1 MAKANKDNIPEPIPE
16 FTLEDIMK
24 EFGSGSIDWD
34 TPADSLGDTQVFTP
48 VAEIPAEEEAPE
60 TEEIPAE
67 EEAPEAVEVPA
78 EEETPE
84 AGEIPTEEVAPEA
97 EEVPAEEEVPEA
109 EEVPA
114 EEETPEAEEVPT
126 EEAPEAEEIPT
137 EEEAPEAEEVP
148 AEEETPEAEEVPSEE
163 EEPEA
168 GEIPT
173 EEVAPEAGEIPTEEV
188 APEAEEVPTEEE
200 APEAE
205 EIPAEE
211 EEPEAEEVSAE
222 EEASEAEEEPAEE
235 EAPADTSDDT
245 RVFTP
250 VTVEDLIMEPED
262 SSEEEEPEAEEE
274 TSEEGEAPTE
284 EAPAEGEEAPAEE
297 APAEEEEAPA
307 EEEASEEADTP
318 AREEVFTQEQIP
330 APKAIPF
337 RSRLG
342 ELKRKLVAGPEQRY
356 YDLSEIGVGRVQV
369 AVFLNLLIVV
379 LCTGGT
385 ALYAAGAI
393 MENRLRLMIFSQ
405 ILAMMVSALL
415 GCYLLMD
422 GIMDIFTGKFS
433 LNSMLFLTL
442 AACAADAVFCLRELR
457 VPCCAAFSLEMA
469 FALWNRSL
477 RRGTEMGQMDTLR
490 KANRLD
496 ALVKVKNF
504 FGEES
509 GIVRTEGR
517 VEDFMDNYSAATTPE
532 KALNI
537 YALVSVLACAG
548 IAVLAGMRHGLSLA
562 VQVFST
568 SMLVA
573 VPAGTFVSQS
583 RPAAILERRL
593 HMVGT
598 VICGWQGVKFLC
610 GKASFPLND
619 RDIFPIGSVKL
630 NGVKFVGDIDPDSAI
645 AAATALMRANGGGLE
660 SVFTQLLK
668 SRNGLVYPADE
679 VQILPNGISALVRGR
694 SCLLGLQECMEEQG
708 IQIPENALVEQ
719 AVYFAMGGQLAAV
732 FALNYNRTRS
742 SAGGLITLGS
752 CRKIRPMVLAKDFT
766 ITARLLQ
773 DKFGIKT
780 KRYDFPDR
788 ELRRELADSQP
799 DPELIAGALS
809 TQQHLASAAYAVSGA
824 KSLRTASRVG
834 MVLHIFAGVVG
845 LLIMAALAYLGDMQL
860 LSPFN
865 ILLYQLVWLVPGL
878 LITEWTR
885 TV

>member
-60 TEEIPAE
+60 ADEIPAE
-67 EEAPEAVEVPA
+67 EEAPEA
-78 EEETPE
+78 EEIPTEEAAPE
-84 AGEIPTEEVAPEA
+84 AEEIPTEEVAPEA
-97 EEVPAEEEVPEA
+97 EEIPTEEVAPEA
-109 EEVPA
+109 EEIPA
-114 EEETPEAEEVPT
+114 E

-137 EEEAPEAEEVP
+137 EEEEPEAE
-148 AEEETPEAEEVPSEE
+148 
-163 EEPEA
+163 
-168 GEIPT
+168 
-173 EEVAPEAGEIPTEEV
+173 EIPTEEV
-188 APEAEEVPTEEE
+188 APEAEEVPTEEVAPE
-200 APEAE
+200 AEEIPAEEEASEAE

-222 EEASEAEEEPAEE
+222 EEAPEAKEEPAEE

-274 TSEEGEAPTE
+274 TSEEE
-284 EAPAEGEEAPAEE
+284 EAPAEEAPTEGEEIPAEE

-342 ELKRKLVAGPEQRY
+342 ELKRKLVAGPEKRY

-496 ALVKVKNF
+496 ALVKVKNY

-568 SMLVA
+568 SILVA

-598 VICGWQGVKFLC
+598 VICGWQGVKSLC

-788 ELRRELADSQP
+788 ELRRELAASQP

-809 TQQHLASAAYAVSGA
+809 TQQHLSSAAYAVSGA

-845 LLIMAALAYLGDMQL
+845 LLIMAALAYLGNMQL

>member
-1 MAKANKDNIPEPIPE
+1 M
-16 FTLEDIMK
+16 
-24 EFGSGSIDWD
+24 
-34 TPADSLGDTQVFTP
+34 
-48 VAEIPAEEEAPE
+48 
-60 TEEIPAE
+60 
-67 EEAPEAVEVPA
+67 
-78 EEETPE
+78 
-84 AGEIPTEEVAPEA
+84 
-97 EEVPAEEEVPEA
+97 
-109 EEVPA
+109 
-114 EEETPEAEEVPT
+114 
-126 EEAPEAEEIPT
+126 
-137 EEEAPEAEEVP
+137 
-148 AEEETPEAEEVPSEE
+148 
-163 EEPEA
+163 
-168 GEIPT
+168 
-173 EEVAPEAGEIPTEEV
+173 
-188 APEAEEVPTEEE
+188 
-200 APEAE
+200 
-205 EIPAEE
+205 
-211 EEPEAEEVSAE
+211 
-222 EEASEAEEEPAEE
+222 
-235 EAPADTSDDT
+235 
-245 RVFTP
+245 
-250 VTVEDLIMEPED
+250 
-262 SSEEEEPEAEEE
+262 
-274 TSEEGEAPTE
+274 
-284 EAPAEGEEAPAEE
+284 
-297 APAEEEEAPA
+297 
-307 EEEASEEADTP
+307 
-318 AREEVFTQEQIP
+318 
-330 APKAIPF
+330 
-337 RSRLG
+337 
-342 ELKRKLVAGPEQRY
+342 AGPEKRY
-356 YDLSEIGVGRVQV
+356 YDLSEIGVGRVQL

-385 ALYAAGAI
+385 ALYAMGAV
-393 MENRLRLMIFSQ
+393 MENRLRLMVFSQ
-405 ILAMMVSALL
+405 ILAMMISALL

-442 AACAADAVFCLRELR
+442 AACAADAVFCLQELR

-477 RRGTEMGQMDTLR
+477 RRSTEMGQMDTLR

-496 ALVKVKNF
+496 ALVKVKGY
-504 FGEES
+504 FGEED

-517 VEDFMDNYSAATTPE
+517 VEDFMDNYSAATAPE
-532 KALNI
+532 KVLNI
-537 YALVSVLACAG
+537 YALLSVLACAG
-548 IAVLAGMRHGLSLA
+548 VAVLAGMRHGLSLA

-598 VICGWQGVKFLC
+598 VICGWQGVKTLC
-610 GKASFPLND
+610 GKASFPLTD
-619 RDIFPIGSVKL
+619 RDIFPLGSVKL

-660 SVFTQLLK
+660 PVFTQLLK

-742 SAGGLITLGS
+742 SAGGLVTLGS

-788 ELRRELADSQP
+788 ELRRELAASQP
-799 DPELIAGALS
+799 DPELTAAALS

-824 KSLRTASRVG
+824 KTLRTASRVG
-834 MVLHIFAGVVG
+834 MALHIFAGVVG
-845 LLIMAALAYLGDMQL
+845 LLVMAALAYLGDVQL